1 MKRLFAALTIAATGA
16 ISAQA
21 ALAVPSGAQPFAR
34 LDEAETAALARG
46 ETVFREASGWKDLA
60 VPPDAP
66 FASSLIEETRKSGA
80 NYIGEVLM
88 VLPRTGATEALPAR
102 LAAALSDVEGY
113 VGISYYSKKNRQTYK
128 LFDRMK
134 VIERSG
140 SAAAG
145 RVRAEQHMEP
155 FSAYEAGYEWSS
167 TPASVSFR
175 SENLTPLS
183 YKGTKAVSPGTMV
196 WRLEAY
202 AAGDSWVLYGIGRV
216 KAFDMLGILR
226 DRLSASFMGRIQA
239 FFGSMYEKG
248 M

>member
-1 MKRLFAALTIAATGA
+1 MMRLFAVLVIAMAEA
-16 ISAQA
+16 MSAQA
-21 ALAVPSGAQPFAR
+21 QTLSSPFVK
-34 LDEAETAALARG
+34 LDEAETAALFRG

-60 VPPDAP
+60 VPPNAP
-66 FASSLIEETRKSGA
+66 FAASLIEEIRKSGA
-80 NYIGEVLM
+80 NYLGEVLL
-88 VLPRTGATEALPAR
+88 VLPRTSANEDLPAR
-102 LAAALSDVEGY
+102 LAAALSDVEDY
-113 VGISYYSKKNRQTYK
+113 VGITYYSKKNRQTYK

-134 VIERSG
+134 VIERTG

-145 RVRAEQHMEP
+145 SVRAEQHMEP
-155 FSAYEAGYEWSS
+155 FSAYEARYEWGSS
-167 TPASVSFR
+167 PASVSFR

-202 AAGDSWVLYGIGRV
+202 AAGDTWVLYGIGRV

-226 DRLSASFMGRIQA
+226 DRLSTSFMGRIEA
-239 FFGSMYEKG
+239 FFRSMYEKG